1 VIPIHITPDWNII
14 TRTILPV
21 VWNPDLSPVPTVP
34 VGTAPSSTLGL
45 SVSARPHFSDLGPEL
60 RSDLRRNRQLGLMAL
75 TLVLTATFRSSDNLA
90 AAFGVAGRCS
100 PT

>member
-45 SVSARPHFSDLGPEL
+45 SVSARTGDHDPQASSLRPHQRHASTRNSGKLGHE
-60 RSDLRRNRQLGLMAL
+60 
-75 TLVLTATFRSSDNLA
+75 
-90 AAFGVAGRCS
+90 
-100 PT
+100 